1 MAKKY
6 LDDEGL
12 RYLWTKIK
20 PFANVQSD
28 WNATEGDAFIKNK
41 PTIPTVPS
49 ATTTTPKMDGTAAVG
64 TETKWAKGDHVHPS
78 DTSRVPTTRKV
89 NGKALSADVNLY
101 FADVKT
107 SATDTTTLA
116 TALGNKVD
124 KVTGKGLSTND
135 YTTAEKDKLANI
147 EAGAEENVLEGVQV
161 NGTDLTISED
171 KKVNIPLASSTQ
183 NGVIKIEA
191 AGDPPKPSARLTTG
205 WTPSYPNVAD
215 VKFPLIRDD
224 GTISAYYIPDATQT
238 VKGAMTAKDKT
249 KLDGI
254 ESGAE
259 ANVLEGVQVNGT
271 DLTITDKKVNVPV
284 FTGATTSANGTVGL
298 VPAPAKNKNIC
309 LLFGSGNWDTLDPQV
324 FNNPNDVRFVFDTAN
339 TDTVLDYKV
348 NAATTTASGVMSAS
362 DKTKLDGIRE
372 GANVK
377 GSIVTK
383 TSSYPSD
390 AVLSL
395 YDAATGEYSDFRV
408 YSTQEMDTMFSG
420 ATTILNGKVDKTSIG
435 QANGVAPLDANS
447 KIDSQYLPSYVDD
460 VVEAYARANQT
471 ELGSTWLAT
480 ESATGTVITPE
491 AGKIY
496 VLMNDSTSYSTN
508 TQFRWGGTSYIK
520 LNDGGVSAITNAE
533 IDTIVAS

>member
-6 LDDEGL
+6 LDNNGL
-12 RYLWTKIK
+12 LYLWGKIK
-20 PFANVQSD
+20 
-28 WNATEGDAFIKNK
+28 ATFVADLSYNSSTHQITKTKNGSVSNIVSVPYKTSELTNDSGYITSADIPEGASAS
-41 PTIPTVPS
+41 TV
-49 ATTTTPKMDGTAAVG
+49 TPIMDGTASKGSDNGFAR
-64 TETKWAKGDHVHPS
+64 GDHIHPH
-78 DTSRVPTTRKV
+78 
-89 NGKALSADVNLY
+89 
-101 FADVKT
+101 
-107 SATDTTTLA
+107 DTT
-116 TALGNKVD
+116 KVD
-124 KVTGKGLSTND
+124 KVEGKGLSTND
-135 YTTAEKDKLANI
+135 YTTAEK
-147 EAGAEENVLEGVQV
+147 
-161 NGTDLTISED
+161 
-171 KKVNIPLASSTQ
+171 
-183 NGVIKIEA
+183 
-191 AGDPPKPSARLTTG
+191 
-205 WTPSYPNVAD
+205 
-215 VKFPLIRDD
+215 
-224 GTISAYYIPDATQT
+224 
-238 VKGAMTAKDKT
+238 T
-249 KLDGI
+249 KLEGI

-390 AVLSL
+390 AVLSC
-395 YDAATGEYSDFRV
+395 YDTATGEYSDFRV

-420 ATTILNGKVDKTSIG
+420 ATTILNSKVDKVEGKGLST
-435 QANGVAPLDANS
+435 NDYTDADKTKLGKLVFDGSS
-447 KIDSQYLPSYVDD
+447 KIDSSILPSYVDD
-460 VVEAYARANQT
+460 VVEAYARSGQT
-471 ELGSTWLAT
+471 ALSQNWLAT
-480 ESATGTVITPE
+480 GSASGAVITPE
-491 AGKIY
+491 AGVIY
-496 VLMNDSTSYSTN
+496 ILMADSGDYSAN
-508 TQFRWGGTSYIK
+508 TQFRWSGTTYVK
-520 LNDGGVSAITNAE
+520 MADGGVSAITNAE

>member
-161 NGTDLTISED
+161 NGTDLTI
-171 KKVNIPLASSTQ
+171 
-183 NGVIKIEA
+183 
-191 AGDPPKPSARLTTG
+191 
-205 WTPSYPNVAD
+205 
-215 VKFPLIRDD
+215 
-224 GTISAYYIPDATQT
+224 
-238 VKGAMTAKDKT
+238 
-249 KLDGI
+249 
-254 ESGAE
+254 
-259 ANVLEGVQVNGT
+259 
-271 DLTITDKKVNVPV
+271 TDKKVNVPV

-298 VPAPAKNKNIC
+298 VPAPEKNQHETYLGTTVLSANGTWGRARITP
-309 LLFGSGNWDTLDPQV
+309 SYTGNKYELGIMIGNYSTT
-324 FNNPNDVRFVFDTAN
+324 DVELSVADSSHNGLMSN
-339 TDTVLDYKV
+339 TDKD
-348 NAATTTASGVMSAS
+348 
-362 DKTKLDGIRE
+362 KLD
-372 GANVK
+372 
-377 GSIVTK
+377 SI
-383 TSSYPSD
+383 
-390 AVLSL
+390 
-395 YDAATGEYSDFRV
+395 
-408 YSTQEMDTMFSG
+408 TM
-420 ATTILNGKVDKTSIG
+420 T
-435 QANGVAPLDANS
+435 NGV
-447 KIDSQYLPSYVDD
+447 IDSSVLPSFVDD
-460 VVEAYARANQT
+460 VIEAYARANQT

-480 ESATGTVITPE
+480 GSATGTVITPE
-491 AGKIY
+491 AGVIY